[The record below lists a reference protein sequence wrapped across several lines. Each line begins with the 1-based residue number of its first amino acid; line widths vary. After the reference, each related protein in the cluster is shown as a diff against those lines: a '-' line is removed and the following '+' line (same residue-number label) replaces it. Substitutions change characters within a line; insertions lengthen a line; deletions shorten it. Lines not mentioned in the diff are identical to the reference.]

1 MTDLLVD
8 LRDTKFLLYDVLNIE
23 GLCQSEKFSDHSRET
38 FEMVLKAAEKLAV
51 NDFAPINSEG
61 DSVGCTWREGKVHTP
76 PSFHVP
82 FRKYCDGGWIS
93 ISEDNDV
100 GGQCLPLTIQQACNE
115 LFFSANHSL
124 AGYMGLTHSAAKAIE
139 VHGTDRQKKIYMEP
153 LYAGRFAGGMNL
165 TEPQAGSDV
174 GAIKIKA
181 IRRDDGT
188 YNIQGSKI
196 FITGGEQDLT
206 DNIVHIVL
214 ARIDGDM
221 EGTKGLSCFIVPKIR
236 IREDGTLGE
245 SNNIACAGIE
255 HKMGMKGS
263 ATCTLNYGET
273 GECIGELLGA
283 ERDGIRVMFHMM
295 NEQRLLVGLQGLAQ
309 GSTAYL
315 HALKFAK
322 ERHQGASFGGKSIQ
336 QVQIIRHP
344 DVLNNLMIMKAQTE
358 GMRALILFAV
368 SCIDRIAAGA
378 DQTETR
384 RLRHIIELLTPI
396 CKAYCTEKG
405 FDVTVRAMQVHG
417 GYGYCKEYHIEQFVR
432 DCKIMS
438 IYEGTNGIQA
448 IDLFGRK
455 IRMQNGELFQT
466 VLGTIRETITEAGT
480 TAPLAPYAEDL
491 NLLID
496 ALEKMTDALRQEGS
510 ADDSFLKYSRA
521 SAYLDLFGDI
531 LLGWIFLWQASVAAR
546 KLRLSG
552 LDSPDALFCQ
562 EKMHTAQFYMG
573 TMLPAAMGKIDAIN
587 KGDRSLLELRQLPF
601 LT

>member
-8 LRDTKFLLYDVLNIE
+8 LRDTSFLLYDVLDIE
-23 GLCQSEKFSDHSRET
+23 SLCQSEKFADHSRET
-38 FEMVLKAAEKLAV
+38 FEMVLNAAEKLAT
-51 NDFAPINSEG
+51 NDFAPVNSDG
-61 DSVGCTWREGKVHTP
+61 DSVGCSWRDGKVSAP
-76 PSFHVP
+76 PSFHEP
-82 FRKYCDGGWIS
+82 FRKYCEGGWIS
-93 ISEDNDV
+93 ISEDDNV
-100 GGQCLPLTIQQACNE
+100 GGQGLPLTIQQACNE

-124 AGYMGLTHSAAKAIE
+124 SGYMGLTHSAAKAIE
-139 VHGTDRQKKIYMEP
+139 VYGTARQKKIYMEP
-153 LYAGRFAGGMNL
+153 LYAGHFAGGMNL

-181 IRRDDGT
+181 IRRNDGT
-188 YNIQGSKI
+188 YAISGSKI

-214 ARIDGDM
+214 ARIDGDP

-236 IREDGTLGE
+236 ISEDGTLGG
-245 SNNIACAGIE
+245 SNHIACAGIE

-273 GECIGELLGA
+273 GECIGELLGT
-283 ERDGIRVMFHMM
+283 EHDGIRVMFHMM

-322 ERHQGASFGGKSIQ
+322 ERFQGTLFGSKSAQ
-336 QVQIIRHP
+336 QVSIIQHP

-358 GMRALILFAV
+358 GMRALILFSV
-368 SCIDRIAAGA
+368 SCLDRIASGTDEA
-378 DQTETR
+378 EKR
-384 RLRHIIELLTPI
+384 RLRQILELLTPI
-396 CKAYCTEKG
+396 CKAYCTDKG
-405 FDVTVRAMQVHG
+405 FDVCVRAMQVHG

-455 IRMQNGELFQT
+455 IRLQHGELFQT
-466 VLGTIRETITEAGT
+466 VLETIRKTIADALP
-480 TAPLAPYAEDL
+480 TALLAPYAEDL
-491 NLLID
+491 SRLLD
-496 ALEKMTDALRQEGS
+496 ALSKVTDTLRQEGS
-510 ADDSFLKYSRA
+510 ADDSFLRYSRA

-531 LLGWIFLWQASVAAR
+531 LLGWIFLWQASVASR
-546 KLRLSG
+546 KLSQS
-552 LDSPDALFCQ
+552 DQASMDALFYR
-562 EKMHTAQFYMG
+562 EKLHTAQFYMG
-573 TMLPAAMGKIDAIN
+573 TMLPVAMGKIDAIN
-587 KGDRSLLELRQLPF
+587 KGNRSLLELRQLPF
-601 LT
+601 LA